1 VPQRWVPERWV
12 PERWVPER
20 WVPERWVMVS
30 GFTQTHTA
38 WRPVRVEGE
47 RLLRGAP
54 RAATFV
60 EAAHLLEA
68 PRASGAP
75 EPTTY
80 VGYSQGGR
88 LCLQLALDRPDA
100 VQRLVL
106 VSASPGIADAEA
118 RAARVDADEHL
129 AQEIERDGID
139 AFLERWLAQPLF
151 ATLPRERSGIEERR
165 KANTV
170 DWLTYQLRVLGQG
183 VQPSNWPRLGELAMP
198 VLLIVGELDTKYVGI
213 VHEMAEAI
221 PEARVEIVAGAGHAC
236 HLEQPDVVAHLL
248 ASWRGSA

>member
-1 VPQRWVPERWV
+1 MDT
-12 PERWVPER
+12 
-20 WVPERWVMVS
+20 ERWVMVS

-38 WRPVRVEGE
+38 WRPVRVEGL

-54 RAATFV
+54 RASSFV
-60 EAAHLLEA
+60 EAAHALEA
-68 PRASGAP
+68 PRQP

-100 VQRLVL
+100 VQRLAL
-106 VSASPGIADAEA
+106 VSASPGIADPDE
-118 RAARVDADEHL
+118 RAARRDADEQL

-139 AFLERWLAQPLF
+139 AFLDRWLAQPLF
-151 ATLPRERSGIEERR
+151 ATLPRERSGIEQRR

-183 VQPSNWPRLGELAMP
+183 AQPSNWDRLGELEMP
-198 VLLIVGELDTKYVGI
+198 VLLIVGAFDTKYVDI
-213 VHEMAEAI
+213 AQRMAAAI
-221 PEARVEIVAGAGHAC
+221 PHARVEVVAGAGHAC

-248 ASWRGSA
+248 ASWPRSA